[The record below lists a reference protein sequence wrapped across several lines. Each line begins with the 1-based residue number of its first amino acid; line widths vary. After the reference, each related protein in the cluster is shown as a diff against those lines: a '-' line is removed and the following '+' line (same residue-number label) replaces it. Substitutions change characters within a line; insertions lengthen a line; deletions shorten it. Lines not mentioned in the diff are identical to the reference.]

1 MDYESDMENQ
11 IPEVVVLSDSE
22 DDIGDVREDTVEEN
36 QEPVQSDRNGKGK
49 QADVRE
55 NTAEESKDKVQ
66 RDRKGKGKQTDEDF
80 ILEEEEFE
88 QDVEAKI
95 EMGTQSDP
103 RRWWRSVSDFC
114 AQNVDDGDLDGICY
128 EEELHEMKS
137 DDEFDAGK
145 NSKEFNPKTKMQN
158 FQFVLGMEF
167 ATVTI
172 LRNAIREY
180 FIEGDREYVFIA
192 NDSNRVRVKCKGAN
206 SEWMLFASIVNKT
219 DGKTMRVKTLVD
231 KHSCGIVLDNKKLTS
246 TWLAKHFLEQFRLNP
261 SMEYN
266 AFREITAKTK
276 YSRVSSWTFYRA
288 KTKARKMLEGYI
300 KEQYAILDDYCKRL
314 LATNP
319 GSTVKLKTYL
329 VNGRRTFQRIYICL
343 KACRDGWLG
352 GCRPLIGLDGCF
364 LKGYCRGILLATVGI
379 DGNNSMFPIAYC
391 VAEKENTEFWTWFLE
406 LLKEDLGN
414 LSPTKVTMMSDCQ
427 KGLENA
433 MGAIFSGCEQLI
445 LQHKL
450 SLVEQCKKSRMSRM
464 VLTIG
469 WQGRT
474 PHNGKIRFWLM
485 SRFYNKKAE
494 LEKMTQ
500 PVGKRILKIIKKQKE
515 VAKHCLV
522 TRSGKFQ
529 FQVQCNNGGALVV
542 DLEFRTCTC
551 RRFQLSGLPCGH
563 ALAIIWF
570 MGGNVFEYV
579 HGFYKKESLQ
589 KAYEQS
595 VHPMPSPDMWLQT
608 RLNPINPPPET
619 KLSERPKKARRRET
633 DEPPPALKKARRTGQ
648 VKTCSNCLKTGHMR
662 ETCKSAKV
670 VDNRVVKKR
679 GRPPLQKPT
688 EATLLRKERRLKQHT
703 KGGTSGAK
711 NAQSDTGHAGHD
723 IGHVQI
729 RYIWL
734 FRPIFLYLSL
744 MVMNVTSC

>member
-11 IPEVVVLSDSE
+11 IPEVVMLSDSE
-22 DDIGDVREDTVEEN
+22 DDIGD
-36 QEPVQSDRNGKGK
+36 SDRNGKGK
-49 QADVRE
+49 QDDVRE
-55 NTAEESKDKVQ
+55 NTAEESQDKVQ

-88 QDVEAKI
+88 QDVEAEI
-95 EMGTQSDP
+95 EMGIQSDL
-103 RRWWRSVSDFC
+103 RRWWRSVLDFC
-114 AQNVDDGDLDGICY
+114 TQNVDDGDSDGICS
-128 EEELHEMKS
+128 EEELHELKS

-158 FQFVLGMEF
+158 FQFVLGMKF
-167 ATVTI
+167 SIVTI

-206 SEWMLFASIVNKT
+206 CEWMLFASIVNKT

-276 YSRVSSWTFYRA
+276 YLCVSSWTLYRA
-288 KTKARKMLEGYI
+288 KTKARKMLEGSV
-300 KEQYAILDDYCKRL
+300 KEKYAILDDYCKRL

-319 GSTVKLKTYL
+319 GSTVKLKTDL

-352 GCRPLIGLDGCF
+352 GCRPLIGLDGYF
-364 LKGYCRGILLATVGI
+364 LKGYCRGTLLAAVGI

-391 VAEKENTEFWTWFLE
+391 VAEKENTEVWTWFLE
-406 LLKEDLGN
+406 LLKDDLGN
-414 LSPTKVTMMSDCQ
+414 LSPTKVTMMSDRQ

-433 MGAIFSGCEQLI
+433 VGAIFSGCEVRYCVRHLHANFKKEYPGLLLKQLLWVVANTTTQAEFARAMQEVKDVSDGAYNWLAGKNPTEWSKSHI
-445 LQHKL
+445 LEYPKCDI
-450 SLVEQCKKSRMSRM
+450 LVNNLCGSFNAAILDARDKPIITLLE
-464 VLTIG
+464 
-469 WQGRT
+469 
-474 PHNGKIRFWLM
+474 KIRFWLM
-485 SRFYNKKAE
+485 SR
-494 LEKMTQ
+494 
-500 PVGKRILKIIKKQKE
+500 
-515 VAKHCLV
+515 
-522 TRSGKFQ
+522 SDKFQ
-529 FQVQCNNGGALVV
+529 FQVQRSNGSSLVV
-542 DLEFRTCTC
+542 DLEFINCTC

-563 ALAIIWF
+563 ALATIRF
-570 MGGNVFEYV
+570 LGGNVFDYV

-595 VHPMPSPDMWLQT
+595 VHPMPSPDMWPQT
-608 RLNPINPPPET
+608 GLNPIDPPPET
-619 KLSERPKKARRRET
+619 KLPGRPKKARRRET
-633 DEPPPALKKARRTGQ
+633 DEPPLALKKARRTGQ
-648 VKTCSNCLKTGHMR
+648 VKTCSNCLKTGHKR

-670 VDNRVVKKR
+670 VGRD
-679 GRPPLQKPT
+679 RPPLQKPT
-688 EATLLRKERRLKQHT
+688 EATLLRKERRLKQHA
-703 KGGTSGAK
+703 KGGTTGAK
-711 NAQSDTGHAGHD
+711 NAQPDT
-723 IGHVQI
+723 V
-729 RYIWL
+729 
-734 FRPIFLYLSL
+734 
-744 MVMNVTSC
+744 

>member
-1 MDYESDMENQ
+1 MPTIRQQGEQPPDYGGHTNIFTIAIHHGGSWFTPFGNRRYEGVLPLDWKEDSEAVKHVPANILPPLKRCIIEELPDDCDVPTDVVGIPVDATIDGEQEEFDADQYSEEFHDAAFDEPDKEEYEEEFDYMDDESDMEDQ

-36 QEPVQSDRNGKGK
+36 QDPVQSDRNRKGK

-55 NTAEESKDKVQ
+55 NTAEKSQDKVQ
-66 RDRKGKGKQTDEDF
+66 RDRKGKAKQSDEDF

-88 QDVEAKI
+88 QDVEAEI

-103 RRWWRSVSDFC
+103 RKWWRSVADFC
-114 AQNVDDGDLDGICY
+114 TQNLDDGDSDGICS
-128 EEELHEMKS
+128 EEELHELKS

-158 FQFVLGMEF
+158 FQFVIGMEF

-206 SEWMLFASIVNKT
+206 CEWMLFASIVNKI

-266 AFREITAKTK
+266 VFREITTKTK

-288 KTKARKMLEGYI
+288 KTKARKMLDGSV

-319 GSTVKLKTYL
+319 GSTVKLKTDL
-329 VNGRRTFQRIYICL
+329 VNGRRQFQRIYICL

-364 LKGYCRGILLATVGI
+364 LKGYCKGILLAAVGI

-391 VAEKENTEFWTWFLE
+391 VAEKENTEVWTWFLE
-406 LLKEDLGN
+406 LLKADIGS
-414 LSPTKVTMMSDCQ
+414 LSPTKVTMMSDRQ

-433 MGAIFSGCEQLI
+433 VGAIFSGCEVRFCVRHLHANFKKEYPRLLLKQLLWAAANTTTQAEFARAMQEVKSVSDGAYYWLAGKNPTEWTKSHISEYPKCDI
-445 LQHKL
+445 LVNNLCESFNAAILDARDKPIITL
-450 SLVEQCKKSRMSRM
+450 LE
-464 VLTIG
+464 
-469 WQGRT
+469 
-474 PHNGKIRFWLM
+474 KIRFWLM

-500 PVGKRILKIIKKQKE
+500 PVGKRILKIIEKQKE

-522 TRSGKFQ
+522 TRSDKFQ
-529 FQVQCNNGGALVV
+529 FQEVS
-542 DLEFRTCTC
+542 T
-551 RRFQLSGLPCGH
+551 
-563 ALAIIWF
+563 IWA
-570 MGGNVFEYV
+570 
-579 HGFYKKESLQ
+579 SL
-589 KAYEQS
+589 
-595 VHPMPSPDMWLQT
+595 
-608 RLNPINPPPET
+608 
-619 KLSERPKKARRRET
+619 
-633 DEPPPALKKARRTGQ
+633 
-648 VKTCSNCLKTGHMR
+648 
-662 ETCKSAKV
+662 
-670 VDNRVVKKR
+670 
-679 GRPPLQKPT
+679 
-688 EATLLRKERRLKQHT
+688 
-703 KGGTSGAK
+703 
-711 NAQSDTGHAGHD
+711 
-723 IGHVQI
+723 
-729 RYIWL
+729 
-734 FRPIFLYLSL
+734 
-744 MVMNVTSC
+744 